1 MSIEIKIANAI
12 WGNKPKKTAKKNKQ
26 LEHNFTIY
34 EIYFIKISD
43 EGF

>member
-1 MSIEIKIANAI
+1 MQFGETSQ
-12 WGNKPKKTAKKNKQ
+12 KKTAKKNKQ